1 LVLHTFH
8 PAQKSLN
15 LALKLEKKLG
25 RVRNSEIGYQ
35 SRIIDIDV
43 IAFDEEDHSDK
54 LQVHILLCRTGNCVD
69 AFS

>member
-1 LVLHTFH
+1 LVLHLSSS
-8 PAQKSLN
+8 KVLN

-43 IAFDEEDHSDK
+43 IAFDEEVITSDK
-54 LQVHILLCRTGNCVD
+54 P
-69 AFS
+69 